1 MGEPA
6 TYRIAARVF
15 LRLLGAIYAVAF
27 ASLWPQVRGLI
38 GAQGIL
44 PAGEYLAR
52 ATEVLGAGPERLWRL
67 PTLLW
72 VRSDDLALQA
82 VCALGIVGA
91 LLVCCGVMQ
100 RIALL
105 ALWVL
110 YLSLVVVGQDFLSFQ
125 WDNLLLEAGL
135 LALLLAPSGR
145 STASGT
151 WPPGW
156 SIFLLHWLL
165 FRLTFSSGFVKLA
178 SGDPSWRDLTA
189 LRYHYE
195 TQPLPTWISWYA
207 HQLPGWFQSLSA
219 VVMFAVELGVPFLIF
234 GSRRLR
240 RAAAAVL
247 VGLQVLIGLTGN
259 YAFFNLLTI
268 ALCVT
273 LLDDDVWP
281 PRFSTRFDGSSENF
295 NGPSRK
301 GDRDLRVEHSGRGLR
316 GLRRNLFL
324 LPATALLLGLSV
336 LQMTVTLG
344 WARTLPPALLQPL
357 RWARPLRSVNGYGLF
372 AVMTTSRP
380 EIVVE
385 GSRDGRTWVPYRF
398 RWKPG
403 PLEGRPR
410 FVEPHQPRL
419 DWQMW
424 FAALAGPGRTP
435 WFERFGERLLEGS
448 PAVAG
453 LLAESPFP
461 EGPPRFVRAELY
473 DYRFTD
479 PATRRATGRWWRRE
493 RLASYGSVLERQE
506 LDAPLPPS

>member
-1 MGEPA
+1 MSERA

-15 LRLLGAIYAVAF
+15 LRLLGAVYAVAF

-38 GAQGIL
+38 GEQGIL
-44 PAGEYLAR
+44 PVGEYLAR
-52 ATEVLGAGPERLWRL
+52 ATEVLGPGPERLWRL

-91 LLVCCGVMQ
+91 ILACCGVMQ
-100 RIALL
+100 RLALL

-135 LALLLAPSGR
+135 LAILLAPPGR
-145 STASGT
+145 STAGSS
-151 WPPGW
+151 WPSRWPVL
-156 SIFLLHWLL
+156 LLHWLL

-178 SGDPSWRDLTA
+178 SGDPTWRDLTA

-195 TQPLPTWISWYA
+195 TQPLPTSISWYA
-207 HQLPGWFQSLSA
+207 HQLPDWFQSLS
-219 VVMFAVELGVPFLIF
+219 VVLMFAVELGVPFLIF
-234 GSRRLR
+234 GPRRLR
-240 RAAAAVL
+240 RAAAGTL
-247 VGLQVLIGLTGN
+247 FGLQVLIGLTGN
-259 YAFFNLLTI
+259 YTFFNLLTI

-273 LLDDDVWP
+273 LLDDRSL
-281 PRFSTRFDGSSENF
+281 PRWLSGRLNSSSEKVEL
-295 NGPSRK
+295 GA
-301 GDRDLRVEHSGRGLR
+301 RVERNGRGLHGPWR
-316 GLRRNLFL
+316 YLVV
-324 LPATALLLGLSV
+324 LPATAVLLTLSV

-344 WARTLPPALLQPL
+344 WARALPPAVLQPL

-372 AVMTTSRP
+372 AVMTTTRP

-403 PLEGRPR
+403 PLEERPR

-435 WFERFGERLLEGS
+435 WFERFLDRLLEGS
-448 PAVAG
+448 PAVLD
-453 LLAESPFP
+453 LLADDPFP
-461 EGPPRFVRAELY
+461 DGPPRFVRSALY
-473 DYRFTD
+473 EYRFTD
-479 PATRRATGRWWRRE
+479 AATRRATGHWWE
-493 RLASYGSVLERQE
+493 RSFI
-506 LDAPLPPS
+506 APYSTPRAP